1 MIAMF
6 AAFVAFVALPAE
18 PALPSIETPV
28 RLWGALARFSAMV
41 VVPMCNDELAKTVD
55 GIVPVNSPAGKPV
68 SPVPAPANP
77 VAVKT
82 PVDGLNW
89 YLVDDEKTVVRLPE
103 VWLANSGYLVA
114 LVVVSSVT
122 VA

>member
-1 MIAMF
+1 MTAKLV
-6 AAFVAFVALPAE
+6 AFVAFVALAAD

-28 RLWGALARFSAMV
+28 RLWLALVRFRAMV
-41 VVPMCNDELAKTVD
+41 VVPMSNDELPSTVD
-55 GIVPVNSPAGKPV
+55 GKVPVNSPAGKPV
-68 SPVPAPANP
+68 RPVARPANP

-89 YLVDDEKTVVRLPE
+89 YLVDAANTVAKLPD
-103 VWLANSGYLVA
+103 VWLANSGYLVP

>member
-1 MIAMF
+1 MTAKLL
-6 AAFVAFVALPAE
+6 ALVAVPAVVAD

-28 RLWGALARFSAMV
+28 RLWLALARFSAMV
-41 VVPMCNDELAKTVD
+41 VVPICSDELPSTVD
-55 GIVPVNSPAGKPV
+55 GMVPVNSPAGKPV
-68 SPVPAPANP
+68 NPVPAPANP

-82 PVDGLNW
+82 PVNGLNW
-89 YLVDDEKTVVRLPE
+89 YLVDAANTVVRLPD
-103 VWLANSGYLVA
+103 VWLANSGYLVP